1 MFLSTVPKLHLKR
14 IQGQPVDFFA
24 FHGYG
29 PVNEIQYSSGPSVT
43 TTTVSGKS
51 SVQLVGH
58 V

>member
-1 MFLSTVPKLHLKR
+1 MLHLR
-14 IQGQPVDFFA
+14 WMQGQPVDFFA

-29 PVNEIQYSSGPSVT
+29 PVNEIQYPSGPSVT